1 MDGALVGAGHPMVG
15 ALVGAG
21 SFADCLNFKRL

>member
-1 MDGALVGAGHPMVG
+1 MVG

-21 SFADCLNFKRL
+21 SLWLAFVLPLLIVDNVVISEHV